1 MTSVQQ
7 TEEQRLLTA
16 LDGEA
21 DGILVF
27 DENRTVVWLNRTLSV
42 LLDVTSE
49 EERGASASDFIR
61 RHVAPLSPDTASL
74 QEVAVDLQ
82 NDRSIHLSPI
92 RVRERT
98 GDLRWFSLVYDRNAT
113 YAGTGYR
120 ILRFHDSTGETTAR
134 FFRACLD
141 HSPIVVFVQDR
152 DLRYIWSYNRKSGL
166 SDTGVVGRTDADL
179 FGPEDAGRLASLKR
193 RVLET
198 GEVLREEVTV
208 TPGGTRH
215 VLDMTLEPLRDV
227 DGEIVGISGTA
238 VDVTGRVRAEEEC
251 RPGTDTLNLM
261 LRNARDIVYRIELA
275 PVRRFSYIS
284 PAVTRIAG
292 YTPEEVYADPEIAL
306 RFIHPDDLPLLE
318 AVFRGEFV
326 PDRPLMLRWLRK
338 DGAVIWVESQN
349 VPIRDEKGLL
359 IAIEGIARDVTERKQ
374 MEEALRES
382 EERYRLFLQNFQG
395 IAFRTDLEFGPIFI
409 YGSVEEITG
418 YSRENF
424 LRDPRYWNRIIHPDD
439 RPRLAETS
447 QMVQTVPGYAT
458 EREYRIIRKDGEVRW
473 LREMIQNVP
482 GTAEVPAHLQG
493 VVYDITAQK
502 RVEEALLLERDKLRA
517 VIDNVNVGI
526 GITDPEGTTL
536 SMNAEGLRIHGFS
549 SEAEMFAELD
559 RYAEEFE
566 LRYPDGRPMPLE
578 DWPTSRAM
586 RGEYVRGYDVILI
599 RCESREQKYISYSA
613 VPIYDSRGRVIL
625 RVFNMADQS
634 GQKRVEQELRESEER
649 FRRIFEEAGI
659 GILIADP
666 SGVIIR
672 SNATLHR
679 MLGYSAEELAGR
691 SIADITHPEDL
702 PPTLAL
708 YELMAEGRERG
719 VQLEKRYIRKDGRVI
734 WGRITITF
742 IRDPVGK
749 PLRAIS
755 MVEDISKRK
764 QIEEALRESE
774 ERFRSIFNE
783 SPIGIEY
790 YDAAGNLIDI
800 NPAALRIFGVLDR
813 DELVGFNLFL
823 DPNIP
828 EPELARLKS
837 GETVHYT
844 SEFDF
849 ELVKRQNLYATSRSG
864 TRYLDTL
871 ITKIRQAD
879 EASRGGYVVLV
890 QDITAQVKEDILR
903 RQTYE
908 QIQQNIEQFAILGDH
923 VRQPLQVILGMVELS
938 EGGKEMDIIHD
949 QVDRINDIIRQLDIG
964 WMESRKI
971 RDFLQ
976 RHESA

>member
-1 MTSVQQ
+1 MTSRQQ

-27 DENRTVVWLNRTLSV
+27 DEDRTVVRLNRTLSV
-42 LLDVTSE
+42 LLGVTPE
-49 EERGASASDFIR
+49 DERGVSASDFIR

-82 NDRSIHLSPI
+82 NDRSIQRSPI

-98 GDLRWFSLVYDRNAT
+98 GDLRWFSLVYDPNAT

-120 ILRFHDSTGETTAR
+120 ILRFHDSADETTAR

-141 HSPIVVFVQDR
+141 HSPVVVFVQDR
-152 DLRYIWSYNRKSGL
+152 DLRYIWSHNLKSGL
-166 SDTGVVGRTDADL
+166 SDTEVVGRTDADL

-198 GEVLREEVTV
+198 GEVLRREVTI
-208 TPGGTRH
+208 TSGGTRH
-215 VLDMTLEPLRDV
+215 VLDMTLEPLRDA
-227 DGEIVGISGTA
+227 DGRIVGISGTA
-238 VDVTGRVRAEEEC
+238 VERAEEEC

-318 AVFRGEFV
+318 AVFRGEFA

-338 DGAVIWVESQN
+338 DGTEIWVESQN

-395 IAFRTDLEFGPIFI
+395 IAFRTDLEFGPTFI

-418 YSRENF
+418 YSSEDF
-424 LRDPRYWNRIIHPDD
+424 LRDRRHWYRIIHPDD
-439 RPRLAETS
+439 RPRLAGTS
-447 QMVQTVPGYAT
+447 QSVRTVPGYAT
-458 EREYRIIRKDGEVRW
+458 EREYRITRKDGEVRW

-482 GTAEVPAHLQG
+482 GTEEVPAHLQG
-493 VVYDITAQK
+493 TVYDITAQK
-502 RVEEALLLERDKLRA
+502 KVEEALLLERDKLRA

-549 SEAEMFAELD
+549 SEAGMFAELD
-559 RYAEEFE
+559 RYVEEFE

-586 RGEYVRGYDVILI
+586 RGEDVREYDAILI
-599 RCESREQKYISYSA
+599 RRENREQKYIRYSA

-625 RVFNMADQS
+625 RVFNMADLS

-659 GILIADP
+659 GILIADQN
-666 SGVIIR
+666 GVIVR
-672 SNATLHR
+672 SNATLNR

-691 SIADITHPEDL
+691 SITDITHPEDL

-734 WGRITITF
+734 WGRLTITF

-755 MVEDISKRK
+755 MVEDISERK

-813 DELVGFNLFL
+813 DELAGFNLFS

-828 EPELARLKS
+828 KQELGRLKS

-849 ELVKRQNLYATSRSG
+849 ELVKRQSLYATSRSG
-864 TRYLDTL
+864 TRYLEVL
-871 ITKIRQAD
+871 ITRIRQKDRAPP
-879 EASRGGYVVLV
+879 GGYVVLI
-890 QDITAQVKEDILR
+890 QDITAQVKEDIMR
-903 RQTYE
+903 RQAYE

-938 EGGKEMDIIHD
+938 GGGKEMDIIRD

-976 RHESA
+976 RHEPA

>member
-1 MTSVQQ
+1 MTFEQQ
-7 TEEQRLLTA
+7 IEEQRLFNA
-16 LDGEA
+16 LEGE
-21 DGILVF
+21 DNGVLVF
-27 DENRTVVWLNRTLSV
+27 DEDRTVVWLNRTLSV
-42 LLDVTSE
+42 LLDVAQE
-49 EERGASASDFIR
+49 EERGANVSDFIR
-61 RHVAPLSPDTASL
+61 RYVVPLSPDVASL
-74 QEVAVDLQ
+74 QEVAADLQ
-82 NDRSIHLSPI
+82 NDRSIRREPI
-92 RVRERT
+92 RVRDRT
-98 GDLRWFSLVYDRNAT
+98 GDLRWLSLAYDRNVT

-141 HSPIVVFVQDR
+141 HSPVVVFVQNR
-152 DLRYIWSYNRKSGL
+152 DLRYIWSYNRTSGL
-166 SDTGVVGRTDADL
+166 SDTEVVGGTDADL

-215 VLDMTLEPLRDV
+215 VLDMTLEPLRDA
-227 DGEIVGISGTA
+227 DGRIVGIAGTA
-238 VDVTGRVRAEEEC
+238 VDATGRV
-251 RPGTDTLNLM
+251 
-261 LRNARDIVYRIELA
+261 
-275 PVRRFSYIS
+275 
-284 PAVTRIAG
+284 
-292 YTPEEVYADPEIAL
+292 
-306 RFIHPDDLPLLE
+306 
-318 AVFRGEFV
+318 
-326 PDRPLMLRWLRK
+326 
-338 DGAVIWVESQN
+338 Q
-349 VPIRDEKGLL
+349 
-359 IAIEGIARDVTERKQ
+359 
-374 MEEALRES
+374 
-382 EERYRLFLQNFQG
+382 
-395 IAFRTDLEFGPIFI
+395 
-409 YGSVEEITG
+409 
-418 YSRENF
+418 
-424 LRDPRYWNRIIHPDD
+424 
-439 RPRLAETS
+439 
-447 QMVQTVPGYAT
+447 
-458 EREYRIIRKDGEVRW
+458 
-473 LREMIQNVP
+473 
-482 GTAEVPAHLQG
+482 
-493 VVYDITAQK
+493 
-502 RVEEALLLERDKLRA
+502 VEEALLLERDKLRA
-517 VIDNVNVGI
+517 VIDNVDVGI

-549 SEAEMFAELD
+549 SEAEMFAELG

-586 RGEYVRGYDVILI
+586 RGEYVHGYDVILI
-599 RCESREQKYISYSA
+599 RRESREQKYISYSA
-613 VPIYDSRGRVIL
+613 VPIHDSRGRVIL
-625 RVFNMADQS
+625 RVFNMADLT

-666 SGVIIR
+666 DGVIIR
-672 SNATLHR
+672 SNTTLHR

-691 SIADITHPEDL
+691 SIADITYPEDL

-708 YELMAEGRERG
+708 YALMAEGRERG

-734 WGRITITF
+734 WGRLTITF
-742 IRDPVGK
+742 IRDPAGK

-800 NPAALRIFGVLDR
+800 NPAALRLFGVLDR
-813 DELVGFNLFL
+813 EGLAGFNLFL

-828 EPELARLKS
+828 EQELARLKS

-871 ITKIRQAD
+871 ITGIRQAD
-879 EASRGGYVVLV
+879 EAAPGGYVVLV
-890 QDITAQVKEDILR
+890 QDITAQVKEDIIR
-903 RQTYE
+903 RQAYE

-938 EGGKEMDIIHD
+938 EGGKEMDIIRD

-976 RHESA
+976 RHEPA

>member
-7 TEEQRLLTA
+7 IEEQCLLIA

-27 DENRTVVWLNRTLSV
+27 DEDRTVVWLNRTLSV
-42 LLDVTSE
+42 LLDVTPE
-49 EERGASASDFIR
+49 EERGASVSDFIR
-61 RHVAPLSPDTASL
+61 RLMAPLSPDTASL
-74 QEVAVDLQ
+74 QEIAVDLQ
-82 NDRSIHLSPI
+82 NDRSIHRLPI

-98 GDLRWFSLVYDRNAT
+98 GDLRWFSLVYDRHAT
-113 YAGTGYR
+113 CAGTGYR

-141 HSPIVVFVQDR
+141 HSPVVVFVQDR
-152 DLRYIWSYNRKSGL
+152 DLRYIWSYNRESGL
-166 SDTGVVGRTDADL
+166 SDTEVVGRTDADL
-179 FGPEDAGRLASLKR
+179 FGPEDAGRLVSLKR

-198 GEVLREEVTV
+198 GEVLRQEVTI

-215 VLDMTLEPLRDV
+215 VLDMTLEPLRDA
-227 DGEIVGISGTA
+227 DGRIVGISGTA
-238 VDVTGRVRAEEEC
+238 VDASGRVRAEEEC
-251 RPGTDTLNLM
+251 RPGTDTLNLI

-292 YTPEEVYADPEIAL
+292 YTPEEVYADPDIAL
-306 RFIHPDDLPLLE
+306 RFIYPDDLPLLE
-318 AVFRGEFV
+318 AVFRGEFA
-326 PDRPLMLRWLRK
+326 PDRPLILRWLRK
-338 DGAVIWVESQN
+338 DGTVIWVESQN
-349 VPIRDEKGLL
+349 VPIRDEEELL

-374 MEEALRES
+374 IEEA
-382 EERYRLFLQNFQG
+382 
-395 IAFRTDLEFGPIFI
+395 
-409 YGSVEEITG
+409 
-418 YSRENF
+418 
-424 LRDPRYWNRIIHPDD
+424 
-439 RPRLAETS
+439 
-447 QMVQTVPGYAT
+447 
-458 EREYRIIRKDGEVRW
+458 
-473 LREMIQNVP
+473 
-482 GTAEVPAHLQG
+482 
-493 VVYDITAQK
+493 
-502 RVEEALLLERDKLRA
+502 
-517 VIDNVNVGI
+517 
-526 GITDPEGTTL
+526 
-536 SMNAEGLRIHGFS
+536 
-549 SEAEMFAELD
+549 
-559 RYAEEFE
+559 
-566 LRYPDGRPMPLE
+566 
-578 DWPTSRAM
+578 
-586 RGEYVRGYDVILI
+586 
-599 RCESREQKYISYSA
+599 
-613 VPIYDSRGRVIL
+613 
-625 RVFNMADQS
+625 
-634 GQKRVEQELRESEER
+634 LRESEER

-666 SGVIIR
+666 NGVIIR

-679 MLGYSAEELAGR
+679 MLGYGAEELAGR

-764 QIEEALRESE
+764 QIEEALQESE

-790 YDAAGNLIDI
+790 YDAAGNLIDV

-813 DELVGFNLFL
+813 DDLVGFNLFL

-828 EPELARLKS
+828 EQELARLKS

-879 EASRGGYVVLV
+879 EASPGGYVVLV

-949 QVDRINDIIRQLDIG
+949 QVDRINAIIRQLDLG

-976 RHESA
+976 RHEPA